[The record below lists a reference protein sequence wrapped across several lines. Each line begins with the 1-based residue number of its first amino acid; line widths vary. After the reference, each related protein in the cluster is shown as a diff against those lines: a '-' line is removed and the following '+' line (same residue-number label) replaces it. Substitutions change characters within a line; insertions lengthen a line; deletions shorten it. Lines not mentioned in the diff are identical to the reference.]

1 MALHA
6 VSAAVWGLDG
16 PATFPLRIVAPHG
29 YLHAITCMY
38 MIVLSGLGTF
48 VNLGSLEGGPFQMI
62 VTLYLLWWSFGVP
75 GALFCAVIFG
85 WVQVYA
91 FHTSAKSLHWRLQL
105 LKRPVRQRPVRQ
117 GPVRRTARTVLHT
130 VWRCLGGVLQGKL
143 LVPSLTCR
151 LLIVLDTPASVNAGP

>member
-85 WVQVYA
+85 WVQVYP
-91 FHTSAKSLHWRLQL
+91 FNTSANSMHWRLQQKKKGL
-105 LKRPVRQRPVRQ
+105 SGRDLSGK
-117 GPVRRTARTVLHT
+117 GLS
-130 VWRCLGGVLQGKL
+130 GGQPGQCCTLCGAAWVVSCK
-143 LVPSLTCR
+143 VSSLS
-151 LLIVLDTPASVNAGP
+151 LA